1 MHIGRTILAFLIT
14 VSLAVVPIVGAFS
27 MPNDQVAASEP
38 AITSAHHCC
47 DNEGTLADPTI
58 KECRAAAG
66 CFAKC
71 FNFYAVEISSP
82 MIHPA
87 NGGKESIFVDQ
98 AVLSPAGSP
107 PFRPPRA

>member
-1 MHIGRTILAFLIT
+1 MRIGRTILALLVA
-14 VSLAVVPIVGAFS
+14 VSLAMVPIVGAFS
-27 MPNDQVAASEP
+27 MPNEQVPASEP

-47 DNEGTLADPTI
+47 DEDTPADHAM
-58 KECRAAAG
+58 KDCQAAAG

-71 FNFYAVEISSP
+71 FTFYAVEISSP

-87 NGGKESIFVDQ
+87 TGGKESIFADQ